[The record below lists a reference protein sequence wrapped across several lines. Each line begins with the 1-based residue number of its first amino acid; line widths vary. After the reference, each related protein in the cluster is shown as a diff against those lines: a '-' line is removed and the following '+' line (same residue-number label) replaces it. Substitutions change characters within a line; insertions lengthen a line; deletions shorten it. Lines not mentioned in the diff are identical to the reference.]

1 MKKSLFIFTILILIL
16 LNAFSQNLMD
26 ITPNSYVMDT
36 EGVFNEEQKNDL
48 IMCLKAYEDSTSIQ
62 IVVATSSDF
71 DFVNS
76 TDLANKWHIGQRDL
90 NNGLLI
96 IFSKNQHYCDMRTGY
111 GLEEFLSDGWLKN
124 MQSEVFPEYFGQE
137 LYYAGLKEC
146 IVRIQNKLGYDGY
159 AFLVEQQT
167 IKKAKM
173 KEKISN
179 FFSFI
184 LKILIIGGILFL
196 IGYLFYVF
204 NKKHEKKILLKNE
217 IISYLNNIESIY
229 SYLNKAGAKIP
240 SDIIN
245 SYDSRITNKFS
256 IETKINNLNVYN
268 KLFNFRKLFDK
279 INCSIIDIKN
289 QYENIK
295 NLNADIDDIYHNSL
309 NVTISN
315 ESLFILHS
323 NYQKIINFKNLMI
336 DVDKKINSIKEKI
349 LNVNIIL
356 NKKHDYCDDIKKDLI
371 TLNNITINT
380 DYTND
385 NLSVLC
391 QNEKMLYS
399 KLENY
404 KSKIRNI
411 DNIVNLNSNINTII
425 SKLKAS
431 YNIYLDNYKILTNSK
446 IGNRKIDT
454 ISFDENKLKNIII
467 SSMNYLKENNY
478 DMAMSFYE
486 TFNNIE
492 FEFNK
497 SCNNTI
503 TLLNILQNSNSYLKM
518 HTNDINDFLS
528 KIKLVINETG
538 VDYRRVSEYNKLK
551 TKCEKFLNSDIIDYI
566 TEAEA
571 LEILLTSL
579 KTLKKNVDYDI
590 DEYMRISNNNKY
602 NSYNSYNSYKNSYK
616 NTYNNSN
623 DSNDYGSSSSSTYD
637 SGFSSGGGDFGGGG
651 AGSDW

>member
-1 MKKSLFIFTILILIL
+1 MKKSLFVFTILILLIS
-16 LNAFSQNLMD
+16 NGFSQNLMN

-36 EGVFNEEQKNDL
+36 EGVFNEEQKNDI
-48 IMCLKAYEDSTSIQ
+48 IMRLKAYEDSTSIQ
-62 IVVATSSDF
+62 IVIATSSDF
-71 DFVNS
+71 DFINS
-76 TDLANKWHIGQRDL
+76 TDLANKWHIGQKDL

-96 IFSKNQHYCDMRTGY
+96 IFSKKQHYCDMRTGY
-111 GLEEFLSDGWLKN
+111 GLEEFLSDGWLKS
-124 MQSEVFPEYFGQE
+124 MQSEVFPDYFGQE
-137 LYYAGLKEC
+137 LYYEGLKEC
-146 IVRIQNKLGYDGY
+146 IIRIQNKLGYDGY
-159 AFLVEQQT
+159 AFLVEHQK

-173 KEKISN
+173 KENVSI
-179 FFSFI
+179 FFNFI
-184 LKILIIGGILFL
+184 LKILIICGILFL
-196 IGYLFYVF
+196 IGYLIYIL
-204 NKKHEKKILLKNE
+204 NKKHEKYLLLKNE

-229 SYLNKAGAKIP
+229 SYLNKVGAKIP

-245 SYDSRITNKFS
+245 SYESRITNKFS

-268 KLFNFRKLFDK
+268 ILLNFRILFDK

-289 QYENIK
+289 QYESIK
-295 NLNADIDDIYHNSL
+295 NLNADIDDIYQNSL
-309 NVTISN
+309 NVTISD
-315 ESLFILHS
+315 ESLFTLHS
-323 NYQKIINFKNLMI
+323 NYQKIINFKNLMT

-349 LNVNIIL
+349 LKVNIIL
-356 NKKHDYCDDIKKDLI
+356 KKKHDYCDDIKKDLL

-385 NLSVLC
+385 NLSMLI
-391 QNEKMLYS
+391 QNEKILYS
-399 KLENY
+399 KLEKY
-404 KSKIRNI
+404 ESKIRNI
-411 DNIVNLNSNINTII
+411 NNIVNLNSNINTII
-425 SKLKAS
+425 SKLKTS

-446 IGNRKIDT
+446 IGKRKIDT
-454 ISFDENKLKNIII
+454 ISFDENKLKTIII

-478 DMAMSFYE
+478 DMAMSFYD

-503 TLLNILQNSNSYLKM
+503 TLLNILQNSNSYLKI

-551 TKCEKFLNSDIIDYI
+551 TKCENFLNSDIIDYI
-566 TEAEA
+566 TEAET

-590 DEYMRISNNNKY
+590 DEYVRTSNRNKY
-602 NSYNSYNSYKNSYK
+602 NSYNSYK

-623 DSNDYGSSSSSTYD
+623 DYSSNDYSSSSSND
-637 SGFSSGGGDFGGGG
+637 SGFSGGGGDFGGGG
-651 AGSDW
+651 AGSEW